1 MPSWQGKSKG
11 TPLGYRLFVWVLK
24 NFGVL
29 PGYFL
34 LRFVAFYY
42 FLFSYTASK
51 NIYNFFH
58 QKLGYRSLSS
68 LGKLYRNY
76 YLFGQTI
83 IDKVVLMSGIP
94 NRFTFNF
101 DGEENLRRWL
111 RWERVEYC

>member
-1 MPSWQGKSKG
+1 MPSWQGRSKG
-11 TPLGYRLFVWVLK
+11 TPLGYRIFVWVLR

-51 NIYNFFH
+51 NIYHFFH
-58 QKLGYRSLSS
+58 RKIGFSSLSS

-101 DGEENLRRWL
+101 DGEENLRKMVL
-111 RWERVEYC
+111 SSKLI